1 MTDTNSEKIKLPR
14 TAKGKKPQYFQDPSM
29 DKMLS
34 MILTLMGELSVTR
47 DRLDTV
53 ERLID
58 KNDLFKVEDIEEY
71 RLTDE
76 INKIRTERRSAYIA
90 RVLKS
95 VQDEIDQLQQK
106 GESKNAPIDL
116 D

>member
-53 ERLID
+53 ERLIE
-58 KNDLFKVEDIEEY
+58 KNNLFNVEDIEEY
-71 RLTDE
+71 KLTDE
-76 INKIRTERRSAYIA
+76 IK
-90 RVLKS
+90 
-95 VQDEIDQLQQK
+95 
-106 GESKNAPIDL
+106 
-116 D
+116 

>member
-34 MILTLMGELSVTR
+34 MILTLMGELSVI
-47 DRLDTV
+47 
-53 ERLID
+53 EE
-58 KNDLFKVEDIEEY
+58 NDLFKVEDIEEY
-71 RLTDE
+71 KLTDE

>member
-53 ERLID
+53 ERLIE
-58 KNDLFKVEDIEEY
+58 KNNLFNVEDIEEY
-71 RLTDE
+71 TSKL
-76 INKIRTERRSAYIA
+76 NANLYIKYELFK
-90 RVLKS
+90 V
-95 VQDEIDQLQQK
+95 
-106 GESKNAPIDL
+106 NNH
-116 D
+116 